1 MPTME
6 VGLDV
11 YRARFAGVE
20 TDLGK
25 QVTQGLEL
33 IKELLEKLDRT
44 ETQLTK
50 TQLDLESETETRRR
64 LQKEAQENKEW
75 KKRQER
81 RPFMVALIDADADGY
96 VFRDSFLTRGE
107 KGGEDAADALFAALQ
122 HYKRGLTGLPDNM
135 DILVRAFANVSGLG
149 QALVRDRRL
158 QDIDQL
164 RAFATGF
171 SNRQVF
177 FDFVDVGTGK
187 ERADYKIRESV
198 KFFVE
203 SPQCKHLVV
212 ACGHDTG
219 YAPFL
224 GQLIGDREVAE
235 RITLLEG
242 SPFPAVIKNLD
253 LKKTRFTS
261 IFNEVVQPVVP
272 SGPAGSA
279 WSNVATA
286 NRPTNSEPGPS
297 SVPVTPFHGYH
308 NPKAQSDRLGPV
320 LKDNKGRRV
329 DRKLRVNDAIVERL
343 KKGSL
348 CFYFFLRGECLL
360 PSCRSNHV
368 HRELSNEEFDALWW
382 LARQNGCFKNAKA
395 DRTGSCCSDA
405 RCIYGHKS

>member
-1 MPTME
+1 MME

-33 IKELLEKLDRT
+33 IKELLEKLDHT

-50 TQLDLESETETRRR
+50 TKLDLESETETRRR

-75 KKRQER
+75 KERQER

-96 VFRDSFLTRGE
+96 VFRDSYLTRGE
-107 KGGEDAADALFAALQ
+107 KGGEDAADALLAALQ
-122 HYKRGLTGLPDNM
+122 HYIRGLAGLPNNM
-135 DILVRAFANVSGLG
+135 DTLVRAFANVGGLG
-149 QALVRDRRL
+149 QALVRDGRL
-158 QDIDQL
+158 QDINQL

-171 SNRQVF
+171 SNRRVF

-187 ERADYKIRESV
+187 ERADYKIQESV

-224 GQLIGDREVAE
+224 GQFIGDKEVAE

-242 SPFPAVIKNLD
+242 SPFPAVIKNLG

-261 IFNEVVQPVVP
+261 MFNEVVQPVVP

-279 WSNVATA
+279 WSNVATT

-297 SVPVTPFHGYH
+297 SAPVAPLRGYQ

-320 LKDNKGRRV
+320 LKDNRGRRF
-329 DRKLRVNDAIVERL
+329 DRTLQVNDAIVERL

-348 CFYFFLRGECLL
+348 CYYFFLRGECLL
-360 PSCRSNHV
+360 SSCRSNHA
-368 HRELSNEEFDALWW
+368 HRPLTNEEFDALWW
-382 LARQNGCFKNAKA
+382 MARQHVCFKNRKV
-395 DRTGSCCSDA
+395 DRTGSDCSDV

>member
-1 MPTME
+1 ME

-33 IKELLEKLDRT
+33 IKELLDKLDHT

-50 TQLDLESETETRRR
+50 TKLDLESETETRRR

-75 KKRQER
+75 RDRQER

-96 VFRDSFLTRGE
+96 VFRDGYLTRGE
-107 KGGEDAADALFAALQ
+107 KGGEDAADALLTALQ
-122 HYKRGLTGLPDNM
+122 QYMRGLTGLPNNM
-135 DILVRAFANVSGLG
+135 DILVRAFANVGGLG
-149 QALVRDRRL
+149 KALVRDRRL

-187 ERADYKIRESV
+187 ERADYKIQECV

-203 SPQCKHLVV
+203 SPQCKHVVV

-224 GQLIGDREVAE
+224 GQFIGDKQVAE

-242 SPFPAVIKNLD
+242 SPFPAVIKNLG
-253 LKKTRFTS
+253 LKRTRFAS
-261 IFNEVVQPVVP
+261 VFDEVMQPVVP

-279 WSNVATA
+279 SSNVATTD
-286 NRPTNSEPGPS
+286 RPTNPGPGPS
-297 SVPVTPFHGYH
+297 SVSVTPLRGYQ
-308 NPKAQSDRLGPV
+308 NLKAQSERLGPV
-320 LKDNKGRRV
+320 LKDNRGRRV
-329 DRKLRVNDAIVERL
+329 DRTLRVNDAIVERL

-348 CFYFFLRGECLL
+348 CFYFFLRGECLV

-368 HRELSNEEFDALWW
+368 HRPLTDEEFDALWW
-382 LARQNGCFKNAKA
+382 IARQHVCYKNLKA
-395 DRTGSCCSDA
+395 DRKGSDCSDA